1 MRFSF
6 AISCCWNREPRT
18 PEISQNFFK
27 KFSSGCVLLH
37 LPLLPQTPPGGGVKM
52 LLDSPSRE
60 FSFETNLSAANSITK
75 RSIYGMNVNR
85 HVPRSLDHFV
95 GDPLVILRSLPQ
107 FCQGLLQNCCL
118 LRVHCLH
125 CILPQNGDDPT
136 QKCLILFRNR

>member
-6 AISCCWNREPRT
+6 AILCCWNREPRT
-18 PEISQNFFK
+18 PEISQNFKK
-27 KFSSGCVLLH
+27 KFVGVCSPTSTTTSSA
-37 LPLLPQTPPGGGVKM
+37 TPGGGKM
-52 LLDSPSRE
+52 LLDSTSRE
-60 FSFETNLSAANSITK
+60 LSFETNLSAANSITK